1 MAKREI
7 LLTAYSPVSS
17 NTFSERLHQIE
28 RSLDELIKSEN
39 STNRKLEEFNKD
51 VIDSEEIR
59 KETGKLANIR
69 DEIKRLEEIKRKIEQ
84 RNDEIIKHDS
94 PKEWRV
100 LFDTVNKVWNPKIEN
115 SEFEGLHLNH
125 AYTTSESAF
134 KELVIPYTKREGY
147 DGKRIEKHEACKIE
161 KIFAFTTEKVK
172 KFNLKNTYY
181 HNGDEIMSA
190 NHQNGGVGMINETF
204 IEDRLQAIHKFAD
217 NGIEELK
224 FEHLLVEENGVN
236 PTASIHSVLKM
247 VELVQSY
254 IKEYEGDEF
263 IIHADMSG
271 GFRHIPLILM
281 MVLNILQRSNH
292 TIGEIMYTMLLPGEV
307 KIERINDIFDMQ
319 RFTNGVHEF
328 IEFGSGE
335 ELGEYYTL
343 SKQKTNLEST
353 SEDYDKKIDAF
364 IKAVKQFSEAITLSD
379 RNEFR
384 HAVKSIESA
393 WKALKQDLS
402 DKKIQ
407 KQLEYTI
414 EMERK
419 RHTQAPTAIEN
430 NLGLLKT
437 FLPRIET
444 EYKQLWETDDDLDYI
459 LWCLDHN
466 FIQQALTLYA
476 EIFPEVVISGDRPI
490 IQLESGFHKKLRKE
504 FDSKVYTFPFWLLN
518 HYSWAK
524 TLNIN
529 EAKPDSSEENSNQD
543 DAQNKEDDTTRM
555 PWSRR
560 RKEVDAEIEVI
571 KKSIGYSIKEALSKL
586 VSNGVVIKSLREAI
600 ADPTATKEE
609 AIVGQFLGALGT
621 LAEEIQFPTIDEV
634 EIDVDEQQKYI
645 VALATLFAYPFRLI
659 ESIESIVTDAEKER
673 ESSKVVGNIA
683 RKGEL
688 VEYVKKQYTGLPE
701 YYERLV
707 TAYIIDIHISAKR
720 PLKMVLSAIK
730 CCDKEFKIRKQYF
743 LFAQMSAEAIQAVFI
758 PHRYSPRVRMPYEI
772 SRMDDEIF
780 VKKVYDYLIEKDIIV
795 QTVNLE
801 GICLEELQGQIK
813 TYWPHMDVDEDWQRI
828 APASLGGRLPE
839 LDENG
844 VSYADLLILR
854 SLFVP
859 YKLIKNIRNAS
870 VHARTD
876 RDGLVTKDSLT
887 TLLRNS
893 VMWLQCLKSVFK

>member
-28 RSLDELIKSEN
+28 KRLDTLQELEN
-39 STNRKLEEFNKD
+39 STKEKLKESEKEVINLGEE
-51 VIDSEEIR
+51 R
-59 KETGKLANIR
+59 KETEKLAKIR
-69 DEIKRLEEIKRKIEQ
+69 EEIERLKEIKRKIEQ
-84 RNDEIIKHDS
+84 RNEEIIKNDS

-100 LFDTVNKVWNPKIEN
+100 LFDTVNKVWKPKIEN
-115 SEFEGLHLNH
+115 SEFESLHLNH

-134 KELVIPYTKREGY
+134 KELVIPYTKREVLSGQ
-147 DGKRIEKHEACKIE
+147 GIEKREACKIE
-161 KIFAFTTEKVK
+161 KIFVFTTEKVK
-172 KFNLKNTYY
+172 TFALKNTYY
-181 HNGDEIMSA
+181 HNGDEIICA
-190 NHQNGGVGMINETF
+190 NHLNGSVGMINEEF
-204 IEDRLQAIHKFAD
+204 IEARLQAIHKFAD
-217 NGIEELK
+217 NGIGELK
-224 FEHLLVEENGVN
+224 FEHLLVKEDGVN
-236 PTASIHSVLKM
+236 PTASIQSVLEM
-247 VELVQSY
+247 VELVQAY
-254 IKEYEGDEF
+254 IKEHEEDEC

-292 TIGEIMYTMLLPGEV
+292 TIGNIMYTMLLPGEV

-343 SKQKTNLEST
+343 SKRKTDIEDAST
-353 SEDYDKKIDAF
+353 DYDKKIDAF
-364 IKAVKQFSEAITLSD
+364 IKAVKRFSEAITLSD

-384 HAVKSIESA
+384 RAVKGIESA
-393 WKALKQDLS
+393 WKALKQNLS
-402 DKKIQ
+402 DNEIQ
-407 KQLEYTI
+407 KQEEQTI
-414 EMERK
+414 EAERK
-419 RHTQAPTAIEN
+419 HHTQAPTAIEN

-490 IQLESGFHKKLRKE
+490 IQLESGFYKQLRKE

-518 HYSWAK
+518 HYSWSK
-524 TLNIN
+524 TLNTN
-529 EAKPDSSEENSNQD
+529 EAKPDCPEENSNQD
-543 DAQNKEDDTTRM
+543 EAQNKEEERIRM

-560 RKEVDAEIEVI
+560 RKEVDTEIKAI
-571 KKSIGYSIKEALSKL
+571 KKDVGYRIKEILSKL
-586 VSNGVVIKSLREAI
+586 VSNGAVIKSLREAI
-600 ADPTATKEE
+600 ADSTSTKAD
-609 AIVGQFLGALGT
+609 AIVSQFLGALGT

-634 EIDVDEQQKYI
+634 EIDAEEQQNYI
-645 VALATLFAYPFRLI
+645 VALATLFAYPFRLLEI
-659 ESIESIVTDAEKER
+659 MESIVTDIEKEIK
-673 ESSKVVGNIA
+673 EGNTVGDIA

-707 TAYIIDIHISAKR
+707 AAYMIDIHISPKN
-720 PLKMVLSAIK
+720 PLKMVINAIK

-743 LFAQMSAEAIQAVFI
+743 LFAQISTEMIQTIFM
-758 PHRYSPRVRMPYEI
+758 PHRYSPSVRMPYEI
-772 SRMDDEIF
+772 SRMDDETF
-780 VKKVYDYLIEKDIIV
+780 VKKVYEYLIEKDIIV
-795 QTVNLE
+795 QTANVE
-801 GICLEELQGQIK
+801 ETCLQELQGQIGK
-813 TYWPHMDVDEDWQRI
+813 YWPHMDIDEEWQRI
-828 APASLGGRLPE
+828 APASLGGSLPE

-844 VSYADLLILR
+844 VSYSDLLILR

-859 YKLIKNIRNAS
+859 YKLIKTIRNAS

-876 RDGLVTKDSLT
+876 RGEVVTKDSLT

-893 VMWLQCLKSVFK
+893 VVWLQRLKAIAQ